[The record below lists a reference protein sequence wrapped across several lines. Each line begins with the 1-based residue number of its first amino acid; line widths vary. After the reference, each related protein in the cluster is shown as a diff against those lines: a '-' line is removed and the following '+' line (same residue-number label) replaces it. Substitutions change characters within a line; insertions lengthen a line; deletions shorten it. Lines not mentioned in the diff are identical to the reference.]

1 MKQAK
6 HAESPDP
13 FAQTLG
19 EAAGWPPLIAE
30 ESEDAYERMLGHVID
45 ALAPADMLEHVLIRD
60 VVDLSWKVLRLRR
73 LEAGLMAAGR
83 FDAMRQLYVSR
94 WGHDYDREAPPRDRK
109 DPLKQVDAE
118 LAKANLTA
126 SHVAAYTFA
135 GRIHEF
141 ESIERMTAAAETR
154 RDAALCRLDRHRASL
169 ALRLRRA
176 LLELEHDGR
185 ALAAPQAPAGNLT
198 HDQPSQDRGQPAQRP
213 A

>member
-1 MKQAK
+1 
-6 HAESPDP
+6 
-13 FAQTLG
+13 
-19 EAAGWPPLIAE
+19 
-30 ESEDAYERMLGHVID
+30 MLGRVIE
-45 ALAPADMLEHVLIRD
+45 ALAPADMLEHILIRD
-60 VVDLSWKVLRLRR
+60 VVDLSWEVLRLRR

-94 WGHDYDREAPPRDRK
+94 WGHDYDREAPPNRDRK
-109 DPLKQVDAE
+109 DPLKRIDAE

-126 SHVAAYTFA
+126 SHVAAYTLA

-141 ESIERMTAAAETR
+141 ERIERMTAAAETR
-154 RDAALCRLDRHRASL
+154 RDAALCRLDRYRSSL

-176 LLELEHDGR
+176 LQQLEHDGR
-185 ALAAPQAPAGNLT
+185 ALAAPQAPAGNLP